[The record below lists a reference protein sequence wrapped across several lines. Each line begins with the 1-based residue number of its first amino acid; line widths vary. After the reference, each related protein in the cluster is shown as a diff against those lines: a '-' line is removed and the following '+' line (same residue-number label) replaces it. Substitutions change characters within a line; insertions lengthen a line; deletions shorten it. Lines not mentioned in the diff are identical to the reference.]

1 MRLVV
6 SYGCHSVVCVSVRP
20 FVCLCFAHIG
30 EPCQHC
36 WIYRDT
42 IWRTDTIEHKGTMY
56 RGVHIGATYRI
67 RVNDSCA
74 AAMRPPVR
82 HYFDNNLFEFVVVE
96 IHIAMNWVCSV
107 FYAFSFDCVGQG
119 LYQQNVL
126 YIFFH
131 ILRHVEQFEIAKRPS
146 GHWSSLLM
154 TLFVGQQCYAI
165 PVSCQ

>member
-30 EPCQHC
+30 EPCQQC
-36 WIYRDT
+36 WIDRDT

-67 RVNDSCA
+67 RVNDSCGGDA
-74 AAMRPPVR
+74 ASCQTLLRQQIVWIRRCRNSYCDELSLFRVLCVFIWLRRPVPTKCAI
-82 HYFDNNLFEFVVVE
+82 Y
-96 IHIAMNWVCSV
+96 
-107 FYAFSFDCVGQG
+107 
-119 LYQQNVL
+119 
-126 YIFFH
+126 FFH

>member
-36 WIYRDT
+36 WIDRDT

-82 HYFDNNLFEFVVVE
+82 HYFDNSLFEFVVVE

-107 FYAFSFDCVGQG
+107 FYAFSFDCVG
-119 LYQQNVL
+119 LYPSKMC
-126 YIFFH
+126 YIFFPY
-131 ILRHVEQFEIAKRPS
+131 IEACWTVWNSQKTFR
-146 GHWSSLLM
+146 SLKFITDDTVRRTTVL
-154 TLFVGQQCYAI
+154 CD
-165 PVSCQ
+165 SR

>member
-82 HYFDNNLFEFVVVE
+82 HYFDNSLFEFVVVE
-96 IHIAMNWVCSV
+96 IHIAMNWVFRVLCV
-107 FYAFSFDCVGQG
+107 FIWLRRPIPTKCAIYFFPYIEACWTVWNSQKTFRSLKFITDDTVRRTT
-119 LYQQNVL
+119 VL
-126 YIFFH
+126 CDS
-131 ILRHVEQFEIAKRPS
+131 R
-146 GHWSSLLM
+146 
-154 TLFVGQQCYAI
+154 
-165 PVSCQ
+165 